1 MLELAAGIGRF
12 TGILAQKAKSLT
24 VVELIENFI
33 KANQKT
39 NGVEWQLKCIYLL
52 CMYYDL
58 ISSFSSG
65 HMKNIRFMHKD
76 ASKLAFDND
85 VFDIIFSS
93 WILIYLTDE
102 EVSAWDF
109 PHSFS

>member
-1 MLELAAGIGRF
+1 
-12 TGILAQKAKSLT
+12 
-24 VVELIENFI
+24 
-33 KANQKT
+33 
-39 NGVEWQLKCIYLL
+39 
-52 CMYYDL
+52 
-58 ISSFSSG
+58 
-65 HMKNIRFMHKD
+65 MKNIRFMHKD
-76 ASKLAFDND
+76 ASKLVFDND